1 MFILIKEKC
10 NRISQLRCA
19 FSKTI
24 KSRLAYLTSSTSK
37 FKNLVCLL
45 ITKRRKLSHRYQ
57 TSLTLRWDSNQHLWS
72 SYVVNRVMSQFHPT
86 CKTYID
92 ALGTKAFPRVADS
105 CVFPRISGTASFS
118 RFWVFEITLRPQIT
132 NNHSCKKNT
141 YKKWKELFSWLP
153 LCSSYLL

>member
-1 MFILIKEKC
+1 
-10 NRISQLRCA
+10 
-19 FSKTI
+19 
-24 KSRLAYLTSSTSK
+24 
-37 FKNLVCLL
+37 
-45 ITKRRKLSHRYQ
+45 
-57 TSLTLRWDSNQHLWS
+57 
-72 SYVVNRVMSQFHPT
+72 MSQFHPT

-141 YKKWKELFSWLP
+141 YKNERNFFHGYLYVLAIFCSMIQAIAIVPSVNLSWLDVTTIHLGERS
-153 LCSSYLL
+153 LCLRRRHSERHESREISQSQIDIHNLTSHNRK